1 MLKWFSIEGIMTEV
15 KRIRWPKK
23 EDLVSKSLRVLF
35 FCALFAAFFM
45 LCEVGV
51 AGILKLIGIGA

>member
-1 MLKWFSIEGIMTEV
+1 MLKWFSLNGIMTEV
-15 KRIRWPKK
+15 KRIRWPHKK
-23 EDLVSKSLRVLF
+23 DLVAKTVRVLF

-51 AGILKLIGIGA
+51 AGILKAIGIGA